1 MRHLLVRS
9 ALAAAAWTTFCASV
23 DGRQASPIQGVV
35 QGNGVPAAS
44 ASVVVPADYVIGPED
59 VLSIVFWREKE
70 MSTDVVVRPDGKI
83 SVPLLKDMQAA
94 GYTPDQLTTA
104 LVKAA
109 SKFIGQPNA
118 TVVVKAINSRKVFI
132 VGKVAKPGAFA
143 LTTDMT
149 VLQLIALA
157 GDVLEY
163 AKSKNVVVVRK
174 TDDGEQRLKFNY
186 KDVLQGKAAAQ
197 NILLK
202 PGDTVIVP

>member
-9 ALAAAAWTTFCASV
+9 ALSVATWTTLCVSV
-23 DGRQASPIQGVV
+23 DARQGAPLQGVV
-35 QGNGVPAAS
+35 QGNGIPAAS
-44 ASVVVPADYVIGPED
+44 ASVVLPADYVIGPED

-70 MSTDVVVRPDGKI
+70 MSTEVVVRPDGKI

-94 GYTPDQLTTA
+94 GYTPDQLTA
-104 LVKAA
+104 VLMKAA

-132 VGKVAKPGAFA
+132 VGKVAKPGAFP
-143 LTTDMT
+143 LTGEMT
-149 VLQLIALA
+149 VLQLIAVA

-174 TDDGEQRLKFNY
+174 TDDGEQRFKFNY
-186 KDVLQGKAAAQ
+186 KDVLQGKNAGQ

>member
-1 MRHLLVRS
+1 
-9 ALAAAAWTTFCASV
+9 
-23 DGRQASPIQGVV
+23 VV
-35 QGNGVPAAS
+35 L
-44 ASVVVPADYVIGPED
+44 PADYVIGPED

-70 MSTDVVVRPDGKI
+70 MSTEVVVRPDGKI

-94 GYTPDQLTTA
+94 GYTPDQLTA
-104 LVKAA
+104 VLMKAA

-132 VGKVAKPGAFA
+132 VGKVAKPGAFP
-143 LTTDMT
+143 LTGEMT
-149 VLQLIALA
+149 VLQLIAVA

-174 TDDGEQRLKFNY
+174 TDDGEQRFKFNY
-186 KDVLQGKAAAQ
+186 KDVLQGKNAGQ